1 MIINQINEAMAES
14 DIQSGE
20 ITSYG
25 LTMYSNSPSYVNLL
39 ASSFSVQL
47 KSGAKEKRRFGVGVD
62 NNDQFSY
69 ASPLGIDI
77 SIDFYIDYFNRDSFE
92 KVINSAGKD
101 YIYLKI
107 GGNEYKVYLNSLSI
121 AADPFVLVKATANF
135 SSYETRGNNEG
146 ILMGSNITISNL
158 VTETLCFGDTCS
170 LVGETQF
177 SIDNPKSVN
186 YSIECSRTPNYILG
200 SPNPNNVFL
209 NSVIKKLSF
218 KSDQLSNFINA
229 EGELLTTTMALVF
242 KDHKGRK
249 ISQLS
254 VRPSSKILN
263 QSYAVDDGGL
273 LNTEFLVTEVVL

>member
-77 SIDFYIDYFNRDSFE
+77 SVDFYIDYFNRDSFE

-107 GGNEYKVYLNSLSI
+107 GRNEYKVYLNSLSI

-146 ILMGSNITISNL
+146 ILTGSNITISNL
-158 VTETLCFGDTCS
+158 VTEALCFGDTCS
-170 LVGETQF
+170 LIGETQF
-177 SIDNPKSVN
+177 FIDNPKSVN

-229 EGELLTTTMALVF
+229 EGELLTTVMALVF